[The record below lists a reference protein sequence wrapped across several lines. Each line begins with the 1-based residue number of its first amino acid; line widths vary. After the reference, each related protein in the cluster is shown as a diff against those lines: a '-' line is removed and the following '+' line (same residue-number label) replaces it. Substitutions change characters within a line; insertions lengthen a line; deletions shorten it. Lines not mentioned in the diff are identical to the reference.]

1 MANPERDASSATHE
15 ATPDTQTLV
24 SLLEGLMPL
33 LLRIQEQSRGQQPF
47 SFSFLDPASLVA
59 QNLVA
64 QNLVAQNLVAQNA
77 MLDHQAAVS
86 LVEDITADSLRRLSS
101 YLETH
106 AGHYPELQ
114 KGVGV
119 VTQAAHCF
127 AARDYA
133 QAFALICEAYR
144 AITMLR
150 TINPQLPP
158 LRALSPS
165 PPASIH

>member
-1 MANPERDASSATHE
+1 MANAERDASSATHE
-15 ATPDTQTLV
+15 ATPDTRTLV
-24 SLLEGLMPL
+24 ALLEGLMPL
-33 LLRIQEQSRGQQPF
+33 LLRIQGQPLGQQPF
-47 SFSFLDPASLVA
+47 SFSFLDPA
-59 QNLVA
+59 NLM
-64 QNLVAQNLVAQNA
+64 AQNA
-77 MLDHQAAVS
+77 MLDHQTAAS

-158 LRALSPS
+158 LRALASGNSPS

>member
-1 MANPERDASSATHE
+1 MEDLRRSAMANPERDAAATHG
-15 ATPDTQTLV
+15 ATPDTRTLV
-24 SLLEGLMPL
+24 ALLEGLMPL
-33 LLRIQEQSRGQQPF
+33 LLRIQEQSLGQQPF
-47 SFSFLDPASLVA
+47 SFSLLDPA
-59 QNLVA
+59 NLM
-64 QNLVAQNLVAQNA
+64 AQNA
-77 MLDHQAAVS
+77 ILDHQAAVS

-106 AGHYPELQ
+106 AGQHPELQ
-114 KGVGV
+114 RGVGV

-127 AARDYA
+127 AARDYG

-144 AITMLR
+144 AITILR

-158 LRALSPS
+158 LRALASGISPS

>member
-1 MANPERDASSATHE
+1 
-15 ATPDTQTLV
+15 
-24 SLLEGLMPL
+24 MPL
-33 LLRIQEQSRGQQPF
+33 LLRIQEQPLGQQSF
-47 SFSFLDPASLVA
+47 SFSLLDPP
-59 QNLVA
+59 NLM
-64 QNLVAQNLVAQNA
+64 AQNA

-106 AGHYPELQ
+106 AGHHPELQ
-114 KGVGV
+114 KGIGV

-127 AARDYA
+127 AARDYG

-144 AITMLR
+144 AFTILR

-158 LRALSPS
+158 LRDLASGIS
-165 PPASIH
+165 QSSPASIH